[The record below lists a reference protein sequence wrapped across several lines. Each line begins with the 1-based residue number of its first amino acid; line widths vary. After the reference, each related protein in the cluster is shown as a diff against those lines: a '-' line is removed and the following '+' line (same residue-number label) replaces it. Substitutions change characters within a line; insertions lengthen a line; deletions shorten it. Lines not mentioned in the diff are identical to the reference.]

1 MINGGGFFRI
11 SGLVCT
17 WGGSFQIM
25 SLLWLWETEKFII
38 IYLRHPERETQ
49 WGDIIQRHSQHW
61 FYRKLI
67 FLQRKNKRSS
77 STTSSPSKIHFCVF
91 FIFTINY
98 FWSWGSIKK
107 FITNKDKFTAEKILG
122 VGREKSR
129 LDNCTWTWIKIRS
142 NVFTNFN
149 CREGR

>member
-1 MINGGGFFRI
+1 MTVQKVHYNL
-11 SGLVCT
+11 SPSVLVR
-17 WGGSFQIM
+17 
-25 SLLWLWETEKFII
+25 ETE
-38 IYLRHPERETQ
+38 LAHNRETLHK
-49 WGDIIQRHSQHW
+49 DTHSTDFTGNW
-61 FYRKLI
+61 F

-107 FITNKDKFTAEKILG
+107 FITNKDKFIAEKILG
-122 VGREKSR
+122 VGREKSLWSRLYHR

-149 CREGR
+149 CWEGR

>member
-1 MINGGGFFRI
+1 MTVQKVHYNL
-11 SGLVCT
+11 SPSVLVR
-17 WGGSFQIM
+17 
-25 SLLWLWETEKFII
+25 ETE
-38 IYLRHPERETQ
+38 LAHNRETLHK
-49 WGDIIQRHSQHW
+49 DTHSTDFTGNW
-61 FYRKLI
+61 F

-107 FITNKDKFTAEKILG
+107 FITNKDKFIAEKILG
-122 VGREKSR
+122 VGREKSLWSRLYHR